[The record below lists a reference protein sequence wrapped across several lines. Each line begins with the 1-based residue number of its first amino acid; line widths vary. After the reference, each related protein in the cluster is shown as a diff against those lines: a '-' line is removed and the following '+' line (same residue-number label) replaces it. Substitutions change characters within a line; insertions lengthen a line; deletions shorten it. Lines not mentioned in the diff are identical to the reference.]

1 LIKRTF
7 FILSNKKESI
17 HLKAKKRATPTRT
30 KWQIHAYFLDA
41 CNCDWGCP
49 CQFNANPT
57 HGNCEGVAGYH
68 IVSGNYRSSE
78 DNVRLDGLNM
88 ALIASWPGPIHEGHG
103 KASYYIDNRAD
114 EKQFE
119 ALSNIITGKAAGG
132 PFAVY
137 ASTIEQ
143 FQEPKRASVKFQTK
157 DIRSRV
163 VVALT
168 GIGGHKEKR
177 RRTEQ
182 STKEDAIAAEAW
194 LEPIRNP
201 VTGKIHR
208 AIIEIP
214 EAFESS
220 RMDQASIKK
229 LVANDGYLNFQYQG
243 TYGSFS
249 ENVWKGPY

>member
-1 LIKRTF
+1 MTI
-7 FILSNKKESI
+7 NKKNFYLSIEKESK
-17 HLKAKKRATPTRT
+17 HLKSKKRNTT
-30 KWQIHAYFLDA
+30 KWKMHAYFLDA

-57 HGNCEGVAGYH
+57 RGNCEGISGYH
-68 IVSGNYRSSE
+68 IVSGSYGNS
-78 DNVRLDGLNM
+78 DDVKLNGLNM

-119 ALSNIITGKAAGG
+119 ALSNIITGKAGGG
-132 PFAVY
+132 PFAIY
-137 ASTIEQ
+137 ASTIEE
-143 FQEPKRASVKFQTK
+143 FQEPKKASVKFQTK

-163 VVALT
+163 AVIASEIRT
-168 GIGGHKEKR
+168 RGKR
-177 RRTEQ
+177 RREQ
-182 STKEDAIAAEAW
+182 SSKDTIAEAW

-201 VTGKIHR
+201 VTGKVHR

-214 EAFESS
+214 QGFESS

-229 LVANDGYLNFQYQG
+229 LVANDGYLNFRYEG

-249 ENVWKGPY
+249 ESVWKGP

>member
-1 LIKRTF
+1 MKDKKRT
-7 FILSNKKESI
+7 STTS
-17 HLKAKKRATPTRT
+17 T
-30 KWQIHAYFLDA
+30 KWQMHAYFLDA

-57 HGNCEGVAGYH
+57 HGNCEGIAGYH
-68 IVSGNYRSSE
+68 IVSGSYGS
-78 DNVRLDGLNM
+78 DVKLDKLNM

-114 EKQFE
+114 ERQFE
-119 ALSNIITGKAAGG
+119 ALSNIITGRAGGG

-137 ASTIEQ
+137 ASTIEE

-163 VVALT
+163 AVFAAGVRE
-168 GIGGHKEKR
+168 GHKR
-177 RRTEQ
+177 RREQ
-182 STKEDAIAAEAW
+182 SKDSIAEAW
-194 LEPIRNP
+194 LEPIINP
-201 VTGKIHR
+201 VTGKVHR

-214 EAFESS
+214 EGFESS

-229 LVANDGYLNFQYQG
+229 LFADDGFLNFQYQR

-249 ENVWKGPY
+249 ENVWKGP

>member
-1 LIKRTF
+1 MKTKKRTTTT
-7 FILSNKKESI
+7 
-17 HLKAKKRATPTRT
+17 RTRT

-68 IVSGNYRSSE
+68 IVSGIYGSSS
-78 DNVRLDGLNM
+78 DGDDVRLDGLNM

-103 KASYYIDNRAD
+103 KASYYIDNKAD

-119 ALSNIITGKAAGG
+119 ALSNIITGKAGWG

-137 ASTIEQ
+137 GSTIEE
-143 FQEPKRASVKFQTK
+143 FQKPKRASVRFQTK

-163 VVALT
+163 AVFAAAAAR
-168 GIGGHKEKR
+168 IGGHKEKR
-177 RRTEQ
+177 RTEQ
-182 STKEDAIAAEAW
+182 STREDTIAGAW

-201 VTGKIHR
+201 VTGKVHR
-208 AIIEIP
+208 TIIEIP
-214 EAFESS
+214 EGFESS
-220 RMDQASIKK
+220 RMDQTSIKK
-229 LVANDGYLNFQYQG
+229 LVANDGYLNFRYQG

-249 ENVWKGPY
+249 ENVWKGP

>member
-1 LIKRTF
+1 M
-7 FILSNKKESI
+7 
-17 HLKAKKRATPTRT
+17 KAKKRTTTTT
-30 KWQIHAYFLDA
+30 KWKIHAYFLDA

-49 CQFNANPT
+49 CQFNAT
-57 HGNCEGVAGYH
+57 
-68 IVSGNYRSSE
+68 
-78 DNVRLDGLNM
+78 
-88 ALIASWPGPIHEGHG
+88 WPGPIHEGHG

-119 ALSNIITGKAAGG
+119 ALSNIITGKAGGG

-137 ASTIEQ
+137 ASTIEE

-157 DIRSRV
+157 DIRSRIAV
-163 VVALT
+163 FAAE
-168 GIGGHKEKR
+168 IRGGHKEKR
-177 RRTEQ
+177 RGQQ
-182 STKEDAIAAEAW
+182 STKEDTIAEAW

-201 VTGKIHR
+201 VTGKVHR

-214 EAFESS
+214 EGFESS

-229 LVANDGYLNFQYQG
+229 LVANDGYLDFRYEG

-249 ENVWKGPY
+249 ENVWKGP

>member
-1 LIKRTF
+1 M
-7 FILSNKKESI
+7 
-17 HLKAKKRATPTRT
+17 KAKKRTTTTRT
-30 KWQIHAYFLDA
+30 KWEIHAYFLDA

-49 CQFNANPT
+49 CQFNASPT
-57 HGNCEGVAGYH
+57 HGNCEGIAGYH
-68 IVSGNYRSSE
+68 IASGNYGS
-78 DNVRLDGLNM
+78 DVKLDKLNM

-114 EKQFE
+114 ERQFG
-119 ALSNIITGKAAGG
+119 ALSNIITGRAGGG

-137 ASTIEQ
+137 ASTIEE

-163 VVALT
+163 AVFAAAAAGVREE
-168 GIGGHKEKR
+168 HEKR
-177 RRTEQ
+177 REQ
-182 STKEDAIAAEAW
+182 SKDTIAEAW
-194 LEPIRNP
+194 LEPIINP
-201 VTGKIHR
+201 VTGKVHR

-214 EAFESS
+214 EGFESS

-229 LVANDGYLNFQYQG
+229 LFADDGYLNFQYQG

-249 ENVWKGPY
+249 ENVWKGP

>member
-1 LIKRTF
+1 
-7 FILSNKKESI
+7 
-17 HLKAKKRATPTRT
+17 LKVKKRNTT
-30 KWQIHAYFLDA
+30 KWKMHAYFLDA

-57 HGNCEGVAGYH
+57 HGNCEGISGYH
-68 IVSGNYRSSE
+68 IVSGSYGNS
-78 DNVRLDGLNM
+78 DDVKLNGFNM

-103 KASYYIDNRAD
+103 KASYYIDYRAD

-119 ALSNIITGKAAGG
+119 ALSNIITGKAGG
-132 PFAVY
+132 RPFAVY
-137 ASTIEQ
+137 ASTIEE
-143 FQEPKRASVKFQTK
+143 FQKPKKASVKFQTR

-163 VVALT
+163 AVFAAEIRARGKIT
-168 GIGGHKEKR
+168 R
-177 RRTEQ
+177 EQ
-182 STKEDAIAAEAW
+182 SAKDTIAEAW

-201 VTGKIHR
+201 VTGKVHR

-214 EAFESS
+214 EGFESS

-229 LVANDGYLNFQYQG
+229 LVANDGYLDFRYEG

-249 ENVWKGPY
+249 ESVWKGP

>member
-1 LIKRTF
+1 MKVKKRT
-7 FILSNKKESI
+7 
-17 HLKAKKRATPTRT
+17 TT
-30 KWQIHAYFLDA
+30 KWKLHAYFLDA

-57 HGNCEGVAGYH
+57 HGNCEGISGYH
-68 IVSGNYRSSE
+68 IVSGSYGSDDVKLN
-78 DNVRLDGLNM
+78 GLNM

-119 ALSNIITGKAAGG
+119 ALSNIITGKAGGG

-137 ASTIEQ
+137 ANTIEK

-163 VVALT
+163 AVFAAEMRGL
-168 GIGGHKEKR
+168 KR
-177 RRTEQ
+177 RRREQ
-182 STKEDAIAAEAW
+182 SKDTIAEAW

-201 VTGKIHR
+201 VTGKVHR
-208 AIIEIP
+208 AIIELP
-214 EAFESS
+214 EGFESS
-220 RMDQASIKK
+220 RMDQASIKT
-229 LVANDGYLNFQYQG
+229 LVANDGYLNFRYEG

-249 ENVWKGPY
+249 ENVWKGP

>member
-1 LIKRTF
+1 MIKRPF
-7 FILSNKKESI
+7 LSYLIKKESSN
-17 HLKAKKRATPTRT
+17 LKAKKRTTITTRT

-68 IVSGNYRSSE
+68 IVSGNYGS
-78 DNVRLDGLNM
+78 DDVKLDGLNM

-119 ALSNIITGKAAGG
+119 ALSNIITGKAGGG
-132 PFAVY
+132 PFAIY
-137 ASTIEQ
+137 ASTIEEI
-143 FQEPKRASVKFQTK
+143 QEPKRASVKFQTK

-163 VVALT
+163 VVAFA
-168 GIGGHKEKR
+168 GIGRRKEKR
-177 RRTEQ
+177 STEQ
-182 STKEDAIAAEAW
+182 STKEDTIAAEAW

-201 VTGKIHR
+201 VTGKVHR

-229 LVANDGYLNFQYQG
+229 LVATDGYLNFQYQG

-249 ENVWKGPY
+249 ENVWKGP

>member
-1 LIKRTF
+1 MK
-7 FILSNKKESI
+7 S
-17 HLKAKKRATPTRT
+17 KKRKMTTT
-30 KWQIHAYFLDA
+30 KWKMHAYFLDA

-57 HGNCEGVAGYH
+57 HGNCEGISGYH
-68 IVSGNYRSSE
+68 IVSGSYGSDDVKLN
-78 DNVRLDGLNM
+78 GLNM

-103 KASYYIDNRAD
+103 KASFYIDNRAD

-119 ALSNIITGKAAGG
+119 ALSNIITGKAGGG

-143 FQEPKRASVKFQTK
+143 FQEPKRASVKFQNK
-157 DIRSRV
+157 DIESRV
-163 VVALT
+163 AVVFAAEA
-168 GIGGHKEKR
+168 GARIGVHKEKR
-177 RRTEQ
+177 IRTEQ
-182 STKEDAIAAEAW
+182 STKEDTIAAEAW

-201 VTGKIHR
+201 VTGKVHR

-249 ENVWKGPY
+249 ENIWKGP